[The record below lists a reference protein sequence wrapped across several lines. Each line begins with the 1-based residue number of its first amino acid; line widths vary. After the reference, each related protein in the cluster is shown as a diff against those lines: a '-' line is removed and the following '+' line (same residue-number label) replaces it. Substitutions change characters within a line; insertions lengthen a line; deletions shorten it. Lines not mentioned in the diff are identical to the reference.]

1 MTNGVWP
8 AATRVVAGAS
18 PTYRA
23 DSSQTRRWLL
33 LTRLAQRLKAAME
46 TQKESLTENPT
57 KKQNQKKRKTNDY
70 KRESKENQNEIRMN
84 V

>member
-1 MTNGVWP
+1 
-8 AATRVVAGAS
+8 
-18 PTYRA
+18 
-23 DSSQTRRWLL
+23 
-33 LTRLAQRLKAAME
+33 ME